1 MTKPENINFA
11 CDACGSEMKNRGDSA
26 DSRYLVIECPTCGK
40 AFLLSK
46 AILRS
51 KKEWE
56 KLSDAIL

>member
-1 MTKPENINFA
+1 MRHLNVNAILAVHPQ
-11 CDACGSEMKNRGDSA
+11 
-26 DSRYLVIECPTCGK
+26 YLIIECPDCGE

-56 KLSDAIL
+56 KLLASLL

>member
-1 MTKPENINFA
+1 MAVPKHKTSKSKRDKRRTHKKLSAPNLST
-11 CDACGSEMKNRGDSA
+11 CPDCGE
-26 DSRYLVIECPTCGK
+26 

-56 KLSDAIL
+56 KLLASLL